1 MLEKI
6 LNKVFKVTK
15 VIAIIYLIL
24 LIGYGA
30 FSAFTVV
37 TLPNEYTVVKQ
48 FGKVVDIKANE
59 EGNSGLSFKIP
70 LIQSEE
76 TLPNTLIMYDLPVSN
91 VITSDKKTMVSD
103 CFALWSIKDPMEYVK
118 QLNSSRTTAESRID
132 VNVYNSLKNTIS
144 QTTQEDV
151 ISGRNGALAE
161 SIKKNVGNSL
171 EIYGLELISI
181 ETKHL
186 DLPDSNKEAVY
197 TRMISE
203 RNKIATT
210 YKAEGEKEADK
221 IRNETDKE
229 VEIIIAE
236 ASAEAEKIIAEGEAE
251 YMRILKE
258 AYGSSQ
264 KAEFY
269 AFVRALDAAKVSLKK
284 GDVLYLD
291 KNNPL
296 AALFTNGY

>member
-1 MLEKI
+1 MLKKFLNVGSKI
-6 LNKVFKVTK
+6 IK
-15 VIAIIYLIL
+15 VIAIIYAII
-24 LIGYGA
+24 LIGYGL

-48 FGKVVDIKANE
+48 FGKVVDIKENE
-59 EGNSGLSFKIP
+59 DGNSGLSFKIP
-70 LIQSEE
+70 FIQSTE

-103 CFALWSIKDPMEYVK
+103 CFALWSIKDPMTYVK
-118 QLNSSRTTAESRID
+118 QLNSSRATAESRID
-132 VNVYNSLKNTIS
+132 VNVYNALKNTIS

-171 EIYGLELISI
+171 DSYGLELISI

-186 DLPDSNKEAVY
+186 DLPDSNKAAVY

-203 RNKIATT
+203 RTQIATS
-210 YKAEGEKEADK
+210 YEAEGNKEATK
-221 IRNETDKE
+221 IRNETDKQ
-229 VEIIIAE
+229 VEIIKAE
-236 ASAEAEKIIAEGEAE
+236 ASAESEKIIAEGEAE

-258 AYGSSQ
+258 AYGSSE

-269 AFVRALDAAKVSLKK
+269 AFVRALDAAKVSLKE

-291 KNNPL
+291 EDNPL
-296 AALFTNGY
+296 ASLFTNGY